1 MVRLVTSDN
10 VEFVVD
16 KEVVER
22 SALLRDFISEGESVP
37 LANVS
42 STVLSKVIEYC
53 EHHRG
58 EPLPSADAD
67 QNQDKTRKRTTDI
80 GEWDQEFMTVD
91 HKMLFDIIIA
101 ANYLNIKSLLELGCK
116 VVANLIKGKTPDEIR
131 RLFNQ

>member
-53 EHHRG
+53 EHHR
-58 EPLPSADAD
+58 
-67 QNQDKTRKRTTDI
+67 RTTDI